1 MSAQA
6 ASSLDAARIAG
17 EVIAAIDS
25 ARQIPPFTARDP
37 DFDVAQAYAVTA
49 ELRKRRIQRG
59 EKQTGRKIGFTNRN
73 IWNEYNVRT
82 PIWGDMYDTTVRD
95 LAASGHISVAQ
106 FADPRIEPEIAFK
119 LSADIGPGIDE
130 QGLCNAIE
138 WVAHGFE
145 IVQSIFPDWRFQ
157 GADTIAANG
166 FHAALLLGPH
176 QPIAGLHA
184 ANLLDT
190 FANFDVTL
198 FCNGKVVDRGKGSN
212 VLGSPLSAL
221 HHLVD
226 VLAHDAVNPP
236 LRAGEII
243 TTGTLTR
250 AFPVAAGQVW
260 TTRIDGLA
268 LEGLKLAIV

>member
-1 MSAQA
+1 MDAQA
-6 ASSLDAARIAG
+6 ASNLNAAGIAG

-25 ARQIPPFTARDP
+25 TGQISPFTTRDP
-37 DFDVAQAYAVTA
+37 GFDVAQAYAVTA

-59 EKQTGRKIGFTNRN
+59 ERQTGRKIGFTNRN
-73 IWNEYNVRT
+73 IWDEYNVRA
-82 PIWGDMYDTTVRD
+82 PIWGDMYDTTVHD
-95 LAASGHISVAQ
+95 LVASGHISVAQ
-106 FADPRIEPEIAFK
+106 FAEPRIEPEIAFK

-130 QGLCNAIE
+130 EGLCNAIE

-145 IVQSIFPDWRFQ
+145 IVQSIFPGWRFQ
-157 GADTIAANG
+157 EADTIAANG

-184 ANLLDT
+184 TNLLDT
-190 FANFDVTL
+190 LANFDVTL
-198 FCNGKVVDRGKGSN
+198 FCDGKVVDRGKGSN

-221 HHLVD
+221 RHLVD
-226 VLAHDAVNPP
+226 VLARDAVNPP

-268 LEGLKLAIV
+268 LDGLKLAMV